1 MSNTSPVIT
10 IDGPSGS
17 GKGTIASRLAKLLG
31 FTLLDSGALY
41 RVLGLAAE
49 RGGLAPGSDNEA
61 IAALARTVE
70 IGFGQPNVDSPWVEE
85 SVWLGSD
92 DVSLAIRTDEAGA
105 MASQVAAIPAVR
117 AALLQRQRDFLGE
130 NGLVADGRDMGTT
143 VFPDAALKV
152 FLTASVEA
160 RADRRYKQLI
170 GKGIDAILPAL
181 LGELKERDA
190 RDTQRSAS
198 PMKPALDAIIID
210 STVMSIEQVMAQIT
224 HLAREKLIG

>member
-1 MSNTSPVIT
+1 
-10 IDGPSGS
+10 
-17 GKGTIASRLAKLLG
+17 
-31 FTLLDSGALY
+31 
-41 RVLGLAAE
+41 
-49 RGGLAPGSDNEA
+49 
-61 IAALARTVE
+61 VE
-70 IGFGQPNVDSPWVEE
+70 IGFGQPNVDSPWVEG

-92 DVSLAIRTDEAGA
+92 DVSLAIRTDEASA

-117 AALLQRQRDFLGE
+117 AALLQRQRDFLGA

-181 LGELKERDA
+181 LSELEERDA

-198 PMKPALDAIIID
+198 PLKPAVDAVIID
-210 STVMSIEQVMAQIT
+210 STMMSIEQVMAQIT
-224 HLAREKLIG
+224 DLAREKLDR